1 VKQQPVL
8 VRLLAP
14 AVNKVA
20 AACLRSRVELRCAIA
35 AVAAERYRRQKGQ
48 WPDKLETLHQAGYLT
63 QVPVDLY
70 DGKPLRFL
78 RLDDGLLIYSVGP
91 DGADNGGLIDRDKPY
106 SSGTDM
112 GFRLWDVPRRRQ
124 APVPLKRQE
133 NGGAMPPGLPPQ
145 PGQPPVGKGK

>member
-20 AACLRSRVELRCAIA
+20 AACLRSRVEMRCAIA

-78 RLDDGLLIYSVGP
+78 RLDDGLLIYCVGP

-106 SSGTDM
+106 SFGTDM

-124 APVPLKRQE
+124 PPVPLKRQE